1 MPRVLILYASLGAGH
16 GSAAHALAAAL
27 ARLGARPRVEDVLDY
42 ASSVVRA
49 TVTRAHHEMELSE
62 QGQQFYRVI
71 YERSNE
77 GDIAAAFRQ
86 NRLLGLLTRP
96 FLTRLDRLFAEA
108 QPDAVVS
115 IHPVAGCILALRRQQ
130 GRLNAPLYVVIT
142 DFLAHS
148 SWLAPGVRRYFLA
161 SSFTR
166 WTLERR
172 GLAPELLEVTGIP
185 ISLDFA
191 QPKQRADARVR
202 RDLPVDGAVIALFGG
217 GIEARRVRLVAEEL
231 LTSEMPGML
240 VTVAGRNA
248 ELHEALRDLRA
259 GPSMGLRRLG
269 RIDYVDD
276 LMVASDVVIT
286 KAGGLIVSE
295 ALARHAPLVIV
306 DPLPGHEEWNADFV
320 TSVGAGIQLRLPEMA
335 ARAALVLL
343 QQPERLAAMR
353 QQAATVAFPEA
364 ALSIGRRIVEDC
376 GPAHVCDGVHNID
389 GS

>member
-1 MPRVLILYASLGAGH
+1 MPRVLILYASLGSGH
-16 GSAAHALAAAL
+16 GSAAGALAAAL
-27 ARLGARPRVEDVLDY
+27 ACLGAAPRVEDVLEY

-49 TVTRAHHEMELSE
+49 TVTRAHLEMELSE
-62 QGQQFYRVI
+62 RGQQFYRVI

-77 GDIAAAFRQ
+77 NDIATAFRQ

-96 FLTRLDRLFAEA
+96 FLARLEQLFAEA
-108 QPDAVVS
+108 RPDAVVS
-115 IHPVAGCILALRRQQ
+115 MHPIAGYILALRRQQ

-148 SWLAPGVRRYFLA
+148 SWLVPGVRRYFLA

-185 ISLDFA
+185 INPEVA
-191 QPKQRADARVR
+191 EPKQRAEARAR
-202 RDLPVDGAVIALFGG
+202 RDLPPDRPVITLFGG

-231 LTSEMPGML
+231 LMSDVPGIL

-248 ELHEALRDLRA
+248 ELNEALSELRD
-259 GPSMGLRRLG
+259 GPFMRLRRLG
-269 RIDYVDD
+269 RVDYVDD
-276 LMVASDVVIT
+276 LLVASDVVIT

-295 ALARHAPLVIV
+295 ALARRAPLVIV
-306 DPLPGHEEWNADFV
+306 DPLLGHEEWNADFV
-320 TSVGAGIQLRLPEMA
+320 TGVGAGIQLRMPEMA

-353 QQAATVAFPEA
+353 QQAALIGFPEA
-364 ALSIGRRIVEDC
+364 ALTIGRRIIEDLR
-376 GPAHVCDGVHNID
+376 PA
-389 GS
+389 

>member
-16 GSAAHALAAAL
+16 GSAASALAAAL
-27 ARLGARPRVEDVLDY
+27 ARLGAEPRVADVLDY

-49 TVTRAHHEMELSE
+49 TVTRAHLEMELSE
-62 QGQQFYRVI
+62 RGQQFYRVI

-77 GDIAAAFRQ
+77 SDIAAAFRQ
-86 NRLLGLLTRP
+86 NRLFGLLTQP

-115 IHPVAGCILALRRQQ
+115 IHPIAGYILALRRQQ

-142 DFLAHS
+142 DFLAHT
-148 SWLAPGVRRYFLA
+148 SWLVPGVRRYFLA
-161 SSFTR
+161 SAFTR
-166 WTLERR
+166 LTLERR

-185 ISLDFA
+185 INLEVA
-191 QPKQRADARVR
+191 EPKQRADVCAR
-202 RDLPVDGAVIALFGG
+202 RDLPPDRPVITLFGG
-217 GIEARRVRLVAEEL
+217 GIEARRVRMVAEEL
-231 LTSEMPGML
+231 LAGETPGVL

-248 ELHEALRDLRA
+248 ELNAALSDLRD
-259 GPSMGLRRLG
+259 GPFMRLRRLG

-276 LMVASDVVIT
+276 LLVASDVVIT

-295 ALARHAPLVIV
+295 ALARRAPLVIV
-306 DPLPGHEEWNADFV
+306 DPLLGHEEWNADFV
-320 TSVGAGIQLRLPEMA
+320 TGVGAGIQLRMPEMA

-353 QQAATVAFPEA
+353 EQAARVGFPEA
-364 ALSIGRRIVEDC
+364 ALTIGRRIVEDL
-376 GPAHVCDGVHNID
+376 GAQH
-389 GS
+389 